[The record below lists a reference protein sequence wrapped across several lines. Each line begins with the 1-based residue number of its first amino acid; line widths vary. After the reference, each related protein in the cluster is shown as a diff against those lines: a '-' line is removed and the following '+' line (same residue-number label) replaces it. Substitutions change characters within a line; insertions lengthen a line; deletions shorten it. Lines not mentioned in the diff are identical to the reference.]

1 MDEADQCY
9 TSTGTV
15 TNLGIDF
22 PLDAFKGLS
31 AIINTQ
37 KRETTD

>member
-1 MDEADQCY
+1 MRQTNVTQVLE
-9 TSTGTV
+9 TV

-22 PLDAFKGLS
+22 PLDAFRGLG

-37 KRETTD
+37 KREITD